1 MPVFKDVGNFLRG
14 RSEGRSIVPKSVSS
28 KDPRFKARLELADYY
43 FSGIRPE
50 VERWAL
56 HSREDDNFSYDL
68 TEQNLNYLAA
78 TVAAL
83 TGASIEAVLGLMS
96 EPARD
101 LKSYMEEHAASLP
114 IDNPTGF
121 GRRLGWYA
129 IARIIKP
136 SVIIETGVR
145 HGLGSVLLCSA
156 LRRNAQEGSLG
167 KYFGTDI
174 DPAAGVLL
182 ATPFDAYGKILY
194 GDSIKSLQSFEQKI
208 DLFINDSDHSA
219 EYEYQEYLTIKEK
232 LSPRAII
239 LGDNAHSTDSL
250 FRFSKET
257 GRRFVFF
264 KEQPKDHWYPGAGI
278 GISLP

>member
-1 MPVFKDVGNFLRG
+1 MSAQIFRRAAELFGA
-14 RSEGRSIVPKSVSS
+14 RSGDGAAKATAVDKE
-28 KDPRFKARLELADYY
+28 RFKARMALAQSYY
-43 FSGIRPE
+43 SSVASEIDK
-50 VERWAL
+50 WARY
-56 HSREDDNFSYDL
+56 SREDDNFSFDL
-68 TEQNLNYLAA
+68 TQQNLNYLAA

-83 TGASIEAVLGLMS
+83 TGAPIDRVSALMS
-96 EPARD
+96 EPDHD
-101 LKSYMEEHAASLP
+101 LKSFMETRAATLP
-114 IDNPTGF
+114 IDSPTGF

-129 IARIIKP
+129 IARITKP
-136 SVIIETGVR
+136 TVIIETGVR

-156 LRRNAQEGSLG
+156 LQRNSQEGSPG

-182 ATPFDAYGKILY
+182 AAPFDAYGQILY
-194 GDSIKSLQSFEQKI
+194 GDSIKSLQSFDQKI

-219 EYEYQEYLTIKEK
+219 EYEYQEYLTIKDK
-232 LSPRAII
+232 LSPRGII

-250 FRFSKET
+250 FRFSREN
-257 GRRFVFF
+257 GRRFLFF